1 MMSEADLRRL
11 VAFAK
16 ERGCLLLVDE
26 TYRDLALTE
35 KLPLAASLGDHV
47 IGVASLSKAFGVPG
61 IRVGWVINRSPALME
76 QFLAAKEQISICGS
90 VINERVAEQILAQRD
105 AFLTQTIAQW
115 RSRLHRVAE
124 WIVGASGSQRGGSP

>member
-1 MMSEADLRRL
+1 MMSAADLDRL

-26 TYRDLALTE
+26 TYRDLALTT

-61 IRVGWVINRSPALME
+61 IRVGWVINRSPAMME
-76 QFLAAKEQISICGS
+76 QFPAAQEQTRARKS
-90 VINERVAEQILAQRD
+90 V
-105 AFLTQTIAQW
+105 
-115 RSRLHRVAE
+115 
-124 WIVGASGSQRGGSP
+124 GKGRGGRGGVELVGRGISKI

>member
-61 IRVGWVINRSPALME
+61 IRVGWVINRTPALME
-76 QFLAAKEQISICGS
+76 QLPAAKEQISICGS
-90 VINERVAEQILAQRD
+90 VINDSVAEQILEQCD
-105 AFLTQTIAQW
+105 AFLTPTPAE
-115 RSRLHRVAE
+115 RSEEHTSELQSPMRLAYALFRLKK
-124 WIVGASGSQRGGSP
+124 